1 VSQVEAGK
9 CRWFGEYAS
18 FEGMQK
24 IVGALSITLALA
36 PVPFRAVH
44 AQASDSVYTAA
55 ECPSC
60 ATWNAATPGVR
71 LFGNTYYVG
80 TRGLSSILITSTG
93 GHVLIDGGLPQ
104 SAPRIIANI
113 RALGFRVEDIKLI
126 VSSHAHYDHV
136 GGIAAIQR
144 MSGAKV
150 AASAPAAT
158 ALNAGKVAGDDP
170 QYALALRFPPVR
182 NISVIPD
189 GRTIRVGS
197 TDITAHFTPG
207 HTPGGTSWTWRSC
220 EGSVC
225 RDFVYAD
232 SQTPVSAD
240 LFLFTRSKTSG
251 IGQFERSFAVIE
263 RLPCDILVTPHPDAS
278 RLWQRLE
285 ARKGGTKDALSEL
298 DACKRYASEARTAL
312 VERVAKELTAK

>member
-1 VSQVEAGK
+1 
-9 CRWFGEYAS
+9 
-18 FEGMQK
+18 MQK
-24 IVGALSITLALA
+24 LIGLLSMALA
-36 PVPFRAVH
+36 FAQTPMRTAN

-55 ECPSC
+55 ECPDC
-60 ATWNAATPGVR
+60 AKWNAPTPGVR

-104 SAPRIIANI
+104 SAAHIIANI

-126 VSSHAHYDHV
+126 VNSHTHYDHA
-136 GGIAAIQR
+136 GGIGKIQR
-144 MSGAKV
+144 MSGATV
-150 AASAPAAT
+150 AASSPAAT
-158 ALNAGKVAGDDP
+158 ALNAGKVTADDP
-170 QYALALRFPPVR
+170 QSAIALRFPRV
-182 NISVIPD
+182 NKISIIPD

-197 TDITAHFTPG
+197 TEITARFTPG

-220 EGSVC
+220 EGTDC

-240 LFLFTRSKTSG
+240 GFLFTRSKTSG
-251 IGQFERSFAVIE
+251 LGQFERSFAVIE
-263 RLPCDILVTPHPDAS
+263 QLKCDVLLTPHPDAS

-285 ARKGGTKDALSEL
+285 ARKKGAKDALREA
-298 DACKRYASEARTAL
+298 DACKTYAANARKTL